1 MILDDLQQEN
11 VMPYNKKYN
20 YYVQIEGLGRYLFAL
35 DFLQSKNLKSVLDV
49 GCYNGFGCAILAE
62 KAESVLGIDIN
73 RRFITQANKELAK
86 TNFKNVTYK
95 QLDIEKQTLEDGKK
109 YDLITCFDTLAHI
122 QDDGAV
128 VEKLYNLL
136 ADDGYLL
143 AALPN
148 ERFEPMKPDGTS
160 AVPRHK
166 HFYKPNEAKKL
177 FTDRKFVVEDRL
189 GQAISNVLLN
199 IEHFVIRKYEYPE
212 RQVKSFYSY
221 QKDKMRYF
229 SRLIAYPNIKYLDDS
244 YVTFL
249 VLKKKKK

>member
-11 VMPYNKKYN
+11 VMPYNKKFN
-20 YYVQIEGLGRYLFAL
+20 FYVQIEGLGRYLFAL
-35 DFLQSKNLKSVLDV
+35 DFLQTKGLKNVLDV
-49 GCYNGFGCAILAE
+49 GCYNGFGCSIMAE
-62 KAESVLGIDIN
+62 KAESVTGIDIS
-73 RRFITQANKELAK
+73 RKFINQAQ
-86 TNFKNVTYK
+86 KNLEKNNQKNIEYK
-95 QLDIEKQTLEDGKK
+95 QLDISKQDLESDKK

-122 QDDGAV
+122 KDEGPVID
-128 VEKLYNLL
+128 KLYNMLS
-136 ADDGYLL
+136 DDGYLL
-143 AALPN
+143 VSLPN
-148 ERFEPMKPDGTS
+148 ERFEPMRPDGTS
-160 AVPRHK
+160 AVIGHK
-166 HFYKPNEAKKL
+166 HFYTASEAKKL
-177 FTDRKFVVEDRL
+177 FSDRNFVVEDRL